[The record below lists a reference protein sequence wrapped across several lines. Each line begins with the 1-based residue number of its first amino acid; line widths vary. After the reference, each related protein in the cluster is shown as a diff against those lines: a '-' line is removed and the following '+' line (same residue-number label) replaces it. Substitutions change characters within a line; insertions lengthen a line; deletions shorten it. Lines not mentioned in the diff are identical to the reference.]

1 MERCS
6 SVCQQDLC
14 LPDDIRSKF
23 GSFDFTNDDA
33 LGLWE
38 YLEAVVE
45 EFHGDAEK
53 YFMNFYGLL
62 HETLSP
68 QKHEGDITVT
78 NILLPKIAN
87 HLLIHYAES
96 EGATNYSKN
105 DCSSSDYSAIPER
118 EIKS

>member
-33 LGLWE
+33 LELWE

-62 HETLSP
+62 HETLSH
-68 QKHEGDITVT
+68 KSLKE
-78 NILLPKIAN
+78 ILLLQISCYLKLQI
-87 HLLIHYAES
+87 IF
-96 EGATNYSKN
+96 
-105 DCSSSDYSAIPER
+105 
-118 EIKS
+118 